1 MGPIADGTVSPPAPL
16 RVMPDLKVRR
26 STTKKIMRE
35 EPSGVAGLP
44 PARKEVK
51 LTMHL
56 VEGPHLPEP
65 PPPPPPADMND
76 PAVLAWRAEV
86 SARYQEPEYVF
97 VTEPK
102 CIDLPAAQ
110 TSNPESAQ

>member
-1 MGPIADGTVSPPAPL
+1 LLTGFGSRQCDS
-16 RVMPDLKVRR
+16 
-26 STTKKIMRE
+26 E
-35 EPSGVAGLP
+35 W
-44 PARKEVK
+44 ARKQVK

-56 VEGPHLPEP
+56 VEDPHLPEP

-102 CIDLPAAQ
+102 RIDLPAAQ

>member
-35 EPSGVAGLP
+35 EPSGVPDLP

-56 VEGPHLPEP
+56 VEDPHLPEP
-65 PPPPPPADMND
+65 PPPPPPADMSK
-76 PAVLAWRAEV
+76 P
-86 SARYQEPEYVF
+86 
-97 VTEPK
+97 
-102 CIDLPAAQ
+102 
-110 TSNPESAQ
+110 